1 MLLILLLPTQKIK
14 NRVYRPKYFG
24 NNVQGYILGN
34 SLLNT
39 LYTKIKYILKLTS
52 DYYYINIFASVQVFQ
67 CIYLRI
73 VRKRG
78 FLMLWTLPFLSSTSK
93 ENSAELQPRF
103 IDHRRAIKKAIQ
115 EADDLFESNKYQEA
129 ATALLPFK
137 VFIFS

>member
-1 MLLILLLPTQKIK
+1 
-14 NRVYRPKYFG
+14 
-24 NNVQGYILGN
+24 
-34 SLLNT
+34 
-39 LYTKIKYILKLTS
+39 
-52 DYYYINIFASVQVFQ
+52 
-67 CIYLRI
+67 
-73 VRKRG
+73 
-78 FLMLWTLPFLSSTSK
+78 MLWTLPFLSSTSK